1 MGVYGHGDGNPPFDE
16 NLRPQP
22 IDPYGIAKYACEMDV
37 QIAGEQHG
45 LDWCIIRPHN
55 VYGEKQN
62 IWDKYRNVLGIWM
75 YQIMNNTR
83 PTIFGDGEQKRA
95 FSYIDDSLEPFWNAS
110 QNDDCIG
117 EIINLGGIKEYT
129 INQACDILL
138 NISNTNLKPK
148 HYEQRHEV
156 KYAFPTW
163 KKSVDLL
170 GFEHKIDLEEGLT
183 KMWVQ
188 HNDGQT
194 VADSFNVGSTTDNGT
209 GDYTH
214 AFSNNMGAAN
224 AYTVAGMAQDV
235 NSKNCQLNMMSS
247 NAEYEAASFRY
258 QTGFVANTS
267 GAQTNHDCN
276 GTSVQICG
284 DLA

>member
-1 MGVYGHGDGNPPFDE
+1 MSSQLNVDTIVDKAGSGGTNVKIANNAVTVSEGGN
-16 NLRPQP
+16 
-22 IDPYGIAKYACEMDV
+22 ATAV
-37 QIAGEQHG
+37 
-45 LDWCIIRPHN
+45 
-55 VYGEKQN
+55 
-62 IWDKYRNVLGIWM
+62 
-75 YQIMNNTR
+75 
-83 PTIFGDGEQKRA
+83 TIQ
-95 FSYIDDSLEPFWNAS
+95 
-110 QNDDCIG
+110 
-117 EIINLGGIKEYT
+117 
-129 INQACDILL
+129 
-138 NISNTNLKPK
+138 
-148 HYEQRHEV
+148 
-156 KYAFPTW
+156 
-163 KKSVDLL
+163 
-170 GFEHKIDLEEGLT
+170 GLT

-188 HNDGQT
+188 HNDGAS
-194 VADSFNVGSTTDNGT
+194 VSDSFNVGSTTDNGT

-247 NAEYEAASFRY
+247 NAEYAAASFRY

>member
-1 MGVYGHGDGNPPFDE
+1 MASELKVDKFTGVTTAGSIDVTGEGNS
-16 NLRPQP
+16 
-22 IDPYGIAKYACEMDV
+22 
-37 QIAGEQHG
+37 
-45 LDWCIIRPHN
+45 
-55 VYGEKQN
+55 
-62 IWDKYRNVLGIWM
+62 
-75 YQIMNNTR
+75 T
-83 PTIFGDGEQKRA
+83 T
-95 FSYIDDSLEPFWNAS
+95 
-110 QNDDCIG
+110 
-117 EIINLGGIKEYT
+117 
-129 INQACDILL
+129 
-138 NISNTNLKPK
+138 TNL
-148 HYEQRHEV
+148 QQ
-156 KYAFPTW
+156 
-163 KKSVDLL
+163 
-170 GFEHKIDLEEGLT
+170 GLT

-188 HNDGQT
+188 HNDGAS

-247 NAEYEAASFRY
+247 DAEYAAASFRY

>member
-1 MGVYGHGDGNPPFDE
+1 MSTIVTDTITGKSTATTITIGSTPVVSASANSMTI
-16 NLRPQP
+16 R
-22 IDPYGIAKYACEMDV
+22 
-37 QIAGEQHG
+37 GEG
-45 LDWCIIRPHN
+45 
-55 VYGEKQN
+55 
-62 IWDKYRNVLGIWM
+62 
-75 YQIMNNTR
+75 
-83 PTIFGDGEQKRA
+83 
-95 FSYIDDSLEPFWNAS
+95 S
-110 QNDDCIG
+110 
-117 EIINLGGIKEYT
+117 
-129 INQACDILL
+129 NQTSI
-138 NISNTNLKPK
+138 
-148 HYEQRHEV
+148 QQ
-156 KYAFPTW
+156 
-163 KKSVDLL
+163 
-170 GFEHKIDLEEGLT
+170 GLT

-188 HNDGQT
+188 HNDGAS
-194 VADSFNVGSTTDNGT
+194 VSDSFNVGSTTDNGT

-247 NAEYEAASFRY
+247 NAEYAAASFRY